1 MISILNKICRQEY
14 SSPYVQ
20 GSYWARKLLTTHV
33 HKQTYAAPQQTPFTE
48 DGSPETYAISKLYH
62 NQVTASEITKPGK
75 RKHGLHKME

>member
-1 MISILNKICRQEY
+1 MQEY
-14 SSPYVQ
+14 SSPY
-20 GSYWARKLLTTHV
+20 SYWAHKLSTTHV
-33 HKQTYAAPQQTPFTE
+33 HKQTYAAPQQTPFIE